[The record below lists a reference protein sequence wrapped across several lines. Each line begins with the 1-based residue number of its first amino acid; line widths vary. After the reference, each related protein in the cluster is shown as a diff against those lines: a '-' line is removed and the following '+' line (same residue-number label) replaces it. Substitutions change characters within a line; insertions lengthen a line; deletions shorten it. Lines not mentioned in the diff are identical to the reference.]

1 MASAGFN
8 KDPYS
13 LIITGV
19 GGQGN
24 VMASRLLG
32 SVFVNKGFSVTV
44 GETFG
49 AAQRGGSV
57 MSHIRISRQSS
68 WSPQIPAFC
77 ADMIAALE
85 PVEGLRVLAQ
95 YGNPACTLICNTHPV
110 YPVNVIKGDDEYPS
124 VKDIQRHVESLT
136 HHAIF
141 IDATKEARSLGNP
154 ILANMI
160 ILGALCG
167 IGNLPVGR
175 EDFKK
180 AITERVKTDQ
190 LVLNMR
196 AFDAGIEL
204 LRK

>member
-1 MASAGFN
+1 MEGVALN

-13 LIITGV
+13 VIITGV

-24 VMASRLLG
+24 VLASRLLG
-32 SVFVNKGFSVTV
+32 SMLVNKGFSVTV

-68 WSPQIPAFC
+68 WSPQIPKFG

-95 YGNPACTLICNTHPV
+95 YGNPLCVLICNTHPV
-110 YPVNVIKGDDEYPS
+110 YPVNVIKGDDEYPPLENIR
-124 VKDIQRHVESLT
+124 KLVESLT
-136 HHAIF
+136 THAFF
-141 IDATKEARSLGNP
+141 IDMTDEARRLGNP

-160 ILGALCG
+160 LLGALCG
-167 IGNLPVGR
+167 MENLPLGR
-175 EDFKK
+175 EDFEE
-180 AITERVKTDQ
+180 AITQRVKADQ
-190 LVLNMR
+190 ATLNIR
-196 AFDAGIEL
+196 AFDAGVAL
-204 LRK
+204 LGK